1 MKNPVSNLKFK
12 QYLYQKLAI
21 KGNSPKTA
29 AGFTLIEM
37 LVVALMIGIIAVIAA
52 PGWLGFVEQR
62 RANKANDVVLGAI
75 QEAQSQAKNKKVSYS
90 ISVRTKDRVPAIA
103 VYQAKRSDPVN
114 PDKQIDVKPND
125 LSDSEWRSLGQ
136 DLDLRPGQI
145 WLGTNAANS
154 NNAGNDKIQAAP
166 DNGVTVVTFD
176 YMGALQVTPN
186 APTPNLGSKSQGLII
201 AVAATK
207 SDDPNAPNPV
217 TRRCV
222 KVSTLIGSIQAGKID
237 STGSADECK
246 PI

>member
-103 VYQAKRSDPVN
+103 VYQAKKADPN
-114 PDKQIDVKPND
+114 DRNKQIDAKPEE
-125 LSDSEWRSLGQ
+125 SDWRSLGQ
-136 DLDLRPGQI
+136 DLELKPGQI

-166 DNGVTVVTFD
+166 DNDGVTVVTFD

-207 SDDPNAPNPV
+207 PDDPNAPNPV

-237 STGSADECK
+237 STGPADECK